1 MPSASIAAS
10 LSVVKNL
17 SFGTLVPVSS
27 SGSATLSLNGTI
39 NTYGTATLAPAGN
52 SYYSGQVLY
61 KGSGLSYLTQSVS
74 MTFLN
79 SSVTLSNGKGGTV
92 VVNNFTVT
100 PNLQVSQTNPE
111 VTANVGG
118 TLNFT
123 STSSAGDYTGSVQI
137 RAYSLL
143 GGYNTVS
150 LPIMVTLWRP
160 LAITQT
166 RQLNF
171 GAINVSTGNAVVNM
185 SAQNGNR
192 TIVSGAAGITL
203 ISSLPGNPA
212 EFAITG
218 QPNTSINVSLPNS
231 IILTGP
237 GAAMTVNNFSRR
249 PGGSSTNI
257 NSNGDLTLKVGADLI
272 INANQAAGVYN
283 GTYTISVNY

>member
-10 LSVVKNL
+10 FSVVRNL
-17 SFGTLVPVSS
+17 SFGTLVPVSA
-27 SGSATLSLNGTI
+27 SGSVTIPLSGAI
-39 NTYGTATLAPAGN
+39 NTYGTATLAPTGTP
-52 SYYSGQVLY
+52 YYAGQVLY
-61 KGSGLSYLTQSVS
+61 KGSGLSYFAQSVS

-79 SSVTLSNGKGGTV
+79 SSVTLTNGQGGTV

-111 VTANVGG
+111 VTANIGG
-118 TLNFT
+118 ALNFT
-123 STSSAGDYTGSVQI
+123 SSSSAGNYTGSVQV
-137 RAYSLL
+137 RAYSFF
-143 GGYNTVS
+143 GGFDTIS
-150 LPIMVTLWRP
+150 LPIVATLWRP

-192 TIVSGAAGITL
+192 TIVSGAGGITL

-218 QPNTSINVSLPNS
+218 QPNTSINVSLPSS
-231 IILTGP
+231 ITLTGP

-249 PGGSSTNI
+249 PSGSSTNT

>member
-1 MPSASIAAS
+1 MPKILFAANF
-10 LSVVKNL
+10 SVVKNL
-17 SFGTLVPVSS
+17 SFGTLVPVSA
-27 SGSATLSLNGTI
+27 SGSATVALNSSI
-39 NTYGTATLAPAGN
+39 NTYGTATIAPTGTAYYAG
-52 SYYSGQVLY
+52 QLLY
-61 KGSGLSYLTQSVS
+61 KGSGFGPFPQSVT

-79 SSVTLSNGKGGTV
+79 SSVTLNNGQGGTV

-100 PNLQVSQTNPE
+100 PNLQVSSSNPE

-123 STSSAGDYTGSVQI
+123 SASTPGNYTGSVQV
-137 RAYSLL
+137 RAYSLF
-143 GGYNTVS
+143 GGFDTVT
-150 LPIMVTLWRP
+150 LPIIATLWRP
-160 LAITQT
+160 LTITQSK
-166 RQLNF
+166 QLNF

-212 EFAITG
+212 EFVITG
-218 QPNTSINVSLPNS
+218 QPNTSINVSLPTS
-231 IILTGP
+231 TTLTGP

-249 PGGSSTNI
+249 PSGSSTNT
-257 NSNGDLTLKVGADLI
+257 NSNGNLTLTVGADLI
-272 INANQAAGVYN
+272 INANQAAGTYN